1 MKLNLFENKK
11 PQGSD
16 IITVNKPSRK
26 QTRKKRSTDFPYSY
40 SIIPTNFINL
50 SEEAQVQRLEQF
62 FDILNVIDDRIKITM
77 SRRIIP
83 ITVEGQIQNMPVM
96 QVHVE
101 SHVPL
106 ADTLEQNR
114 LKYISG
120 VTPPQFRIL
129 KEHFSMLEIV
139 EVEPNENKEN
149 VKLVTGEKL
158 CSTTFTLDSVPAT
171 LPYAW
176 ITKIFGI
183 CSQIQ
188 MWYNPLDKDEAIT
201 RMVRFKNIIYDDAK
215 NNRITSELYKRA
227 DDTENSIRKDSTR
240 LYEVIVNC
248 TIVGYTR
255 KSIKEN
261 VKAFKKHLKRHGAT
275 LVQCQQNRLEC
286 C

>member
-1 MKLNLFENKK
+1 MKLELPGKKKQSSKEITLNNTPQKKKK
-11 PQGSD
+11 P
-16 IITVNKPSRK
+16 TN
-26 QTRKKRSTDFPYSY
+26 FPYSY

-50 SEEAQVQRLEQF
+50 SEESQVQRLGQF

-101 SHVPL
+101 SHAPL

-114 LKYISG
+114 LEYISDII
-120 VTPPQFRIL
+120 PPQFRII
-129 KEHFSMLEIV
+129 KEYFSVLEIV
-139 EVEPNENKEN
+139 EVEPEDNE

-158 CSTTFTLDSVPAT
+158 YSKTFTLDGIPET

-188 MWYNPLDKDEAIT
+188 MWINPLDSGLEALQSTQDAIDELK
-201 RMVRFKNIIYDDAK
+201 VRKNIISEQQTLQDYDK
-215 NNRITSELYKRA
+215 I
-227 DDTENSIRKDSTR
+227 I
-240 LYEVIVNC
+240 
-248 TIVGYTR
+248 
-255 KSIKEN
+255 
-261 VKAFKKHLKRHGAT
+261 KHLDDSMDDMISAVVIFQKYEKA
-275 LVQCQQNRLEC
+275 L
-286 C
+286 